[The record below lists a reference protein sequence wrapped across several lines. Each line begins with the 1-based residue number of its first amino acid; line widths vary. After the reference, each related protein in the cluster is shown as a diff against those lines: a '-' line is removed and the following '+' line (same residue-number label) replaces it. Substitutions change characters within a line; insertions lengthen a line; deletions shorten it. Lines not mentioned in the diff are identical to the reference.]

1 MLKLLGMIV
10 LALIG
15 MGVLASLC
23 TSETNTSDSSR
34 PTRTPTPTLT
44 WEQWQ
49 EKAVEI
55 PYEDLFRY
63 AEQHKGETVFY
74 RGKVIQVNE
83 ERGDFQM
90 RVNVTKGDYM
100 WDDTVFLRYN
110 DAPVRILEDD
120 IIAFVGR
127 MNGTFTYKAV
137 LGNEVTIPDITV
149 ITLIIK
155 DENDKDSPSFD
166 W

>member
-1 MLKLLGMIV
+1 MRICSV
-10 LALIG
+10 TQN
-15 MGVLASLC
+15 S
-23 TSETNTSDSSR
+23 T
-34 PTRTPTPTLT
+34 
-44 WEQWQ
+44 
-49 EKAVEI
+49 
-55 PYEDLFRY
+55 
-63 AEQHKGETVFY
+63 KGETVFY

-83 ERGDFQM
+83 QRGDFQM

-127 MNGTFTYKAV
+127 MNGTVTYKSV

-149 ITLIIK
+149 MSLIIK
-155 DENDKDSPSFD
+155 DENDKDSPAFD